1 MNRETNH
8 LILVADDEPD
18 IRSLLRI
25 LLEKEGYRVIEAN
38 DGREAI
44 KATED
49 HADELSLIILDI
61 LMPEMNGFEVS
72 DRIRALTD
80 APILF
85 LTALSSD
92 ADKTKAYGSGGDD
105 FVNKPFHSVDL
116 MLKVQA
122 LIRRY
127 ERYRIQ
133 MGSADGM
140 EEEANCIHFVGE
152 VDWFPEERT
161 VTRMGE
167 RVALTD
173 REYRLFSCLARARG
187 KNLTP
192 AVLYEEVWGEPYLS
206 SSSNTVIVH
215 IANLRRKLE
224 KDPSSPILIRTVWG
238 KGYRID

>member
-1 MNRETNH
+1 MNRVANH
-8 LILVADDEPD
+8 FILVVDDEPD

-25 LLEKEGYRVIEAN
+25 LLEKEGYHIIEAN
-38 DGREAI
+38 NGREAI
-44 KATED
+44 KAAED
-49 HADELSLIILDI
+49 HAEELSLIILDI

-72 DRIRALTD
+72 DQLRSLTD

-92 ADKTKAYGSGGDD
+92 ADKTRAYGSGGDD
-105 FVNKPFHSVDL
+105 FMNKPFRSVDL

-133 MGSADGM
+133 TETADETGD
-140 EEEANCIHFVGE
+140 EANCIHFVGE

-167 RVALTD
+167 RVVLTD
-173 REYRLFSCLARARG
+173 REYRLFACLARARG
-187 KNLTP
+187 MNLTP

-238 KGYRID
+238 QGYRID

>member
-1 MNRETNH
+1 M
-8 LILVADDEPD
+8 
-18 IRSLLRI
+18 
-25 LLEKEGYRVIEAN
+25 
-38 DGREAI
+38 
-44 KATED
+44 
-49 HADELSLIILDI
+49 
-61 LMPEMNGFEVS
+61 
-72 DRIRALTD
+72 
-80 APILF
+80 
-85 LTALSSD
+85 
-92 ADKTKAYGSGGDD
+92 
-105 FVNKPFHSVDL
+105 NKPFRSVDL

-133 MGSADGM
+133 TETAD
-140 EEEANCIHFVGE
+140 ETEDEANCIHFVGE

-167 RVALTD
+167 RVVLTD
-173 REYRLFSCLARARG
+173 REYRLFACLARARG
-187 KNLTP
+187 MNLTP